1 MVTQIYNC
9 SALNGGTYDVIEP
22 ATKLTVNPAPY
33 CAELFNPRCGIQTLH
48 AYNIP
53 CGL

>member
-9 SALNGGTYDVIEP
+9 SSLGNATYDVIEP

-33 CAELFNPRCGIQTLH
+33 CAELFNPR
-48 AYNIP
+48 
-53 CGL
+53 